1 MLIDFIILI
10 TNITVVI
17 SAISRPVPIGATE
30 FCEFALFL
38 YMALLMGSVGKSIVD
53 FYGLSTAI
61 PSVVLKM
68 AGRRRIPH
76 SALQISKRQRVN
88 RV

>member
-17 SAISRPVPIGATE
+17 SAISRPVPIRATE

-38 YMALLMGSVGKSIVD
+38 YMALLMGSVWKSIVD

-61 PSVVLKM
+61 PSVPKM